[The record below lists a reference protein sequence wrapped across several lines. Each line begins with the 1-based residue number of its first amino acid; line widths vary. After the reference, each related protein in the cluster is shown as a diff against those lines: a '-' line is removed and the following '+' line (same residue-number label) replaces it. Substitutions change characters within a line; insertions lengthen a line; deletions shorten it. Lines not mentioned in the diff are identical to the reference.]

1 MRQGLFPICIVCAVI
16 AASSRKNFDKPSI
29 ATEKLFCNSKGVHSR
44 SKQCLRIY
52 KDHFALQNAC
62 WEIPNPWTTSDGC
75 RLRVFCKTLFQH
87 TTGMR
92 SHHGIV
98 MITGIGI
105 ASQQA
110 NEHSRILI
118 LRANLAFVRTKAL
131 LATVMVLRMRL
142 RNFSFALQTGWHFCI
157 IGSMNTRIKSE
168 RLSD

>member
-1 MRQGLFPICIVCAVI
+1 MRQGLFPICIVCAVT
-16 AASSRKNFDKPSI
+16 ATSSRKNFDKPSI
-29 ATEKLFCNSKGVHSR
+29 ATEKSFCNSKGVHSR

-87 TTGMR
+87 TAGMR

-168 RLSD
+168 GLSD

>member
-1 MRQGLFPICIVCAVI
+1 MNCIVPMQ
-16 AASSRKNFDKPSI
+16 AAR
-29 ATEKLFCNSKGVHSR
+29 
-44 SKQCLRIY
+44 
-52 KDHFALQNAC
+52 
-62 WEIPNPWTTSDGC
+62 
-75 RLRVFCKTLFQH
+75 FCKTLFQH
-87 TTGMR
+87 TAGMR

>member
-1 MRQGLFPICIVCAVI
+1 MRQGLFPICIVCAVT
-16 AASSRKNFDKPSI
+16 AVSSRKNFDKPSI
-29 ATEKLFCNSKGVHSR
+29 ATEKSFCNSKGVHSR

-52 KDHFALQNAC
+52 KDHFCIAKCLLG
-62 WEIPNPWTTSDGC
+62 NPKPLNRIRRMQAT
-75 RLRVFCKTLFQH
+75 RFCKTLFQH

-131 LATVMVLRMRL
+131 LATVMALRMRL
-142 RNFSFALQTGWHFCI
+142 RNFSFALQTEWHFCI

-168 RLSD
+168 GLSD

>member
-1 MRQGLFPICIVCAVI
+1 MRQGLLPICIVCAVT
-16 AASSRKNFDKPSI
+16 ATSSRKNFDKPSI
-29 ATEKLFCNSKGVHSR
+29 ATEKSFCNSKGVHS
-44 SKQCLRIY
+44 SGKQCLRIY

-87 TTGMR
+87 TAGMR

-168 RLSD
+168 GLSD

>member
-1 MRQGLFPICIVCAVI
+1 MRQGLFPICIICAVT

-29 ATEKLFCNSKGVHSR
+29 ATEKSFCNSKGFHSR

-87 TTGMR
+87 TAGMR

-168 RLSD
+168 GLSD

>member
-1 MRQGLFPICIVCAVI
+1 MRQGLFPICIVCAVT
-16 AASSRKNFDKPSI
+16 ATSSRKNFDKPSI
-29 ATEKLFCNSKGVHSR
+29 ATEKSFCNSKGVHSR

-75 RLRVFCKTLFQH
+75 RLRAFCKTLFQH
-87 TTGMR
+87 TAGMR

-168 RLSD
+168 GLSD